1 MLWFRIVSYA
11 ANIFLADLSLKDGY
25 WFSFIS
31 TTTVGLGDIFLE
43 PEVIQA
49 RDLVTFPLLFLVGFV
64 LLSSFLGKFSEQ
76 ALHMYGSVGRKRI
89 IDVLLERIKVL
100 DGQDGGNDGT
110 SSASSKP
117 PEQTG
122 DDLPVS
128 SFIVK

>member
-1 MLWFRIVSYA
+1 VVLIVSYDV
-11 ANIFLADLSLKDGY
+11 NLVLAGISLKDGY

-64 LLSSFLGKFSEQ
+64 FLSSFLGKFAEQ
-76 ALHMYGSVGRKRI
+76 ALHMYSSGGRKRV

-100 DGQDGGNDGT
+100 DGQEGGNVGPAR
-110 SSASSKP
+110 ASLA
-117 PEQTG
+117 
-122 DDLPVS
+122 D
-128 SFIVK
+128 